1 MIKRSFKLYVKVM
14 RGLVRLAI
22 GLEDR
27 FPFGGYVCAVGMLI
41 ASGVLV
47 GSVQAAAQAFPSPIM
62 KIAEVILTFV
72 ITMIFAPA
80 GWTGAAI
87 SFERLCFITGIYRIF
102 GIRDRVVFASA
113 KRFYRIDE
121 PAAPTEPN
129 APPP

>member
-1 MIKRSFKLYVKVM
+1 M
-14 RGLVRLAI
+14 VRLAI

-27 FPFGGYVCAVGMLI
+27 FPFGGYVYVVGMLI
-41 ASGVLV
+41 PYVILV